1 MSERA
6 KATVKTTE
14 SKTETYPSQAKGTA
28 FSGAINSPIDQ
39 ILFLQRTVGNKA
51 VENLLKSGVI
61 QAKLTIG
68 EPGDIYEQE
77 ADRVAEQVMRMP
89 DPSMAGRKGVS
100 EYTEKS
106 SIQRMCAECEEEE
119 LQGEPQGVQIQ
130 RMCTDCEKELS
141 NSVGAASSRD
151 NSHQDGAPTSE
162 LGHLELGEQSE
173 ARRKKDSKYTA
184 FPSIQRMC
192 ADCEE
197 ELQRKTHN
205 SELGHLELGPSFQE
219 SQINSIRG
227 GGQPLPESVRAFFE
241 PRFGQ
246 DFSGVRVH
254 TDSQANESAKSVN
267 ALAYT
272 VGKDV
277 VFNKGQYSPETESGK
292 KLIAHELTHVV
303 QQNGLGSILH
313 QKSSIKPAV
322 DTSEINGDG
331 SPILVASR
339 RGRKSLG
346 LLGAATIQR
355 KPDMSRAE
363 EVRLSFTSPGEISGT
378 LMPPMISLFNF
389 AIDRSTLKKEHRA
402 ALQAIALLI
411 KLFPSAKVRVEAK
424 GHADSTGDDI
434 KINQSLSENRAL
446 SVQNFLQ
453 KAPGVTVVTSKCGEL
468 CPVATNDTVEG
479 RSRNRRVDLNVF
491 SGKKPDDI
499 DWPSLCDLAPMLCR
513 CLKNPA
519 LCREGDGDGDGIDW
533 PCTGFLGAF
542 ICGTIVCI
550 AASAILRNP
559 TLCLPGLPSLPELLC
574 LLFPSLCRHKPEP
587 PEKEK
592 KRKAC
597 PLSVD
602 LPKEVHVIDPAAAGA
617 YLKFPFDMR
626 LTFQQEPP
634 DKSPYCDC
642 NCGEYRQEVK
652 GYFYRDDETGKLK
665 RVRHRLSKNTYLD
678 PNVFQED
685 GEFGVIPP
693 HYGHRYRDDAARRMP
708 KAAAKAML
716 AKDAD
721 NDKFLDP
728 NREDGCTYEGKD
740 APGLTIFHTPK
751 EEIHFHLWFRGGPFD
766 ACNNRK
772 IGDWKEWEVICDRV
786 PQPPRTPRQAP
797 AACAG
802 LPPNAKI
809 GDTVPLEVYFAGDPE
824 DCYGKIDVSI
834 IGLSSTEL
842 VVRSRNPNLVN
853 IAPEDCPDMW
863 INSYQTWTFYGSHPC
878 GLVV

>member
-1 MSERA
+1 
-6 KATVKTTE
+6 
-14 SKTETYPSQAKGTA
+14 
-28 FSGAINSPIDQ
+28 
-39 ILFLQRTVGNKA
+39 
-51 VENLLKSGVI
+51 
-61 QAKLTIG
+61 
-68 EPGDIYEQE
+68 
-77 ADRVAEQVMRMP
+77 
-89 DPSMAGRKGVS
+89 
-100 EYTEKS
+100 
-106 SIQRMCAECEEEE
+106 MCRECEEE
-119 LQGEPQGVQIQ
+119 LHRQPI
-130 RMCTDCEKELS
+130 
-141 NSVGAASSRD
+141 
-151 NSHQDGAPTSE
+151 
-162 LGHLELGEQSE
+162 
-173 ARRKKDSKYTA
+173 
-184 FPSIQRMC
+184 
-192 ADCEE
+192 EE
-197 ELQRKTHN
+197 EEPIQTKGISGNNPGIT
-205 SELGHLELGPSFQE
+205 QDVE
-219 SQINSIRG
+219 SQISSIRG
-227 GGQPLPESVRAFFE
+227 GGYPLPESVRGFFE
-241 PRFGQ
+241 PRFGY
-246 DFSGVRVH
+246 DFSHVRIH
-254 TDSQANESAKSVN
+254 TGSRAGESAKAVN

-272 VGKDV
+272 VGRDI
-277 VFNKGQYSPETESGK
+277 VFGAGQYSPETESGK

-303 QQNGLGSILH
+303 QQNELGSILH

-363 EVRLSFTSPGEISGT
+363 EIQLSFTSPGEISGT
-378 LMPPMISLFNF
+378 LMPSMISLYNF
-389 AIDRSTLKKEHRA
+389 AIDQPTLKKEHLA
-402 ALQAIALLI
+402 ALRAIAFLI
-411 KLFPSAKVRVEAK
+411 RLFPSAKVRVDAK

-434 KINQSLSENRAL
+434 KINQRLSENRAL
-446 SVQNFLQ
+446 SVRNFLH
-453 KAPGVTVVTSKCGEL
+453 KEAPGVKVVTSKCGEL

-479 RSRNRRVDLNVF
+479 RSRNRRVDINVF
-491 SGKKPDDI
+491 SDKKPDDI
-499 DWPSLCDLAPMLCR
+499 DWPSLCAFAPILCR
-513 CLKNPA
+513 CLKDPA
-519 LCREGDGDGDGIDW
+519 LCRKGDGDGDGIDW
-533 PCTGFLGAF
+533 PCTGLLGAF

-559 TLCLPGLPSLPELLC
+559 TLCLPGLPSLPGLLC
-574 LLFPSLCRHKPEP
+574 LLFPSLCRHKPKP

-602 LPKEVHVIDPAAAGA
+602 LPKGVLVIDPATAGA

-626 LTFQQEPP
+626 LTFEQEPP

-652 GYFYRDDETGKLK
+652 GYFDRDDETGKLK
-665 RVRHRLSKNTYLD
+665 RVKHRLSKNTFLD

-693 HYGHRYRDDAARRMP
+693 HYGHRYRDDAARMMP

-716 AKDAD
+716 AKNAD

-797 AACAG
+797 ISCAG

-834 IGLSSTEL
+834 IGLSTNEL
-842 VVRSRNPNLVN
+842 VVWTRNPNLVN

-863 INSYQTWTFYGSHPC
+863 INSYQTWTFYGSPPC
-878 GLVV
+878 GLVA